1 MLEIIGNGIPAVQ
14 PGSAIAGK
22 RSGPAANPSFAT
34 RLQEALQ
41 EVNRLQV
48 EADQAAL
55 SLAAGGGPEELH
67 HLMITTTKAQLS
79 LQLTVQVVN
88 KILQAYQ
95 EISRMQV

>member
-1 MLEIIGNGIPAVQ
+1 MLKAVTHSIPVAQ
-14 PGSAIAGK
+14 PGQARAIEK
-22 RSGPAANPSFAT
+22 SSPAADPTFAN

-41 EVNRLQV
+41 EVNRLQI

-55 SLAAGGGPEELH
+55 SLAAGGEPEELH
-67 HLMITTTKAQLS
+67 HLMIATTRAQLS

-88 KILQAYQ
+88 KVLQAYQ

>member
-1 MLEIIGNGIPAVQ
+1 MLGTVTNCLPAVQ
-14 PGSAIAGK
+14 PGSAVAGEK
-22 RSGPAANPSFAT
+22 SKTAANPTFAA

-48 EADQAAL
+48 EADRA
-55 SLAAGGGPEELH
+55 SLGLATGDGLEDLH
-67 HLMITTTKAQLS
+67 HLMIATTRAQLS

-88 KILQAYQ
+88 KVLQAYQ